1 MPDCVSGMKELFI
14 INKCEVFKFH
24 CFNVMIFNPVDENLS
39 SCFSPQCLTVVV
51 VDFCN
56 IVLFFISF

>member
-1 MPDCVSGMKELFI
+1 MPDCVSGMKESFI

-24 CFNVMIFNPVDENLS
+24 YFNVIFNPVDENLS
-39 SCFSPQCLTVVV
+39 SCFSTLCLTVVV

-56 IVLFFISF
+56 IVLFFIRF